1 MSVWRFTEYII
12 YKLGRWSPGVSPLL
26 SKKLQ
31 SNLVGERQETNWLEV
46 NSMLWLKVSVE
57 NSNLLIR

>member
-1 MSVWRFTEYII
+1 MSAWRFTEFII
-12 YKLGRWSPGVSPLL
+12 HKLGRWSPVINPLL

-31 SNLVGERQETNWLEV
+31 SNLVEERQEANWLEV
-46 NSMLWLKVSVE
+46 KSLLWLKVSVE

>member
-1 MSVWRFTEYII
+1 MSAWRFTEFII
-12 YKLGRWSPGVSPLL
+12 HKLGRWSPVINPLL

-31 SNLVGERQETNWLEV
+31 SNLVEERQEANWLEV
-46 NSMLWLKVSVE
+46 KSMLWLTVSVE